1 MTCLA
6 CGQVHPDEREVTLHD
21 GRVVSSYSEDWRHEC
36 EANAVLD
43 LPTKNERSVFLSKIA
58 QHRGKL
64 AADALRETVTKLW
77 NIRLAVRR
85 AVG

>member
-1 MTCLA
+1 MTCLG
-6 CGQVHPDEREVTLHD
+6 CGQVHADAIEVTLHD

-43 LPTKNERSVFLSKIA
+43 LPTRNERSVFLSKIE
-58 QHRGKL
+58 QHRGKKT
-64 AADALRETVTKLW
+64 ADALRATVTTLW